1 VSAAQPAP
9 QRQEDASDPNNCATC
24 EHKQRPD
31 GGWCY
36 MFREQP
42 EPQCM
47 QHRARRAAAPSP
59 QAQAQPLIPISPTA
73 REGKPPC
80 GECHL
85 QPGERCDICG
95 AQAQAQ
101 RLPCGHP
108 AELMLASAETGE
120 PLYCELCDDKSGR
133 RDAEHRESELQAENA
148 ELRRQL
154 AEARKL

>member
-9 QRQEDASDPNNCATC
+9 QRQEDASEQAAFEAWCPYRGSPDPRVVWAAAW
-24 EHKQRPD
+24 K
-31 GGWCY
+31 
-36 MFREQP
+36 
-42 EPQCM
+42 
-47 QHRARRAAAPSP
+47 AALAAAPSP